1 MNAAAG
7 HGHDAFAACAMKP
20 THRGR
25 RQAGATVLEY
35 AILLAVFAG
44 VFLAGAAVL
53 GEDVAGM
60 IRDLG
65 GRITVIAARVGA
77 PSN

>member
-7 HGHDAFAACAMKP
+7 HGPDAFAAWAM
-20 THRGR
+20 RRARGGR

-53 GEDVAGM
+53 GEDMAGM

-65 GRITVIAARVGA
+65 GRIPVIAARVGA
-77 PSN
+77 PPT

>member
-7 HGHDAFAACAMKP
+7 HGHDAFAACAVRP
-20 THRGR
+20 ARGGR

-65 GRITVIAARVGA
+65 GRISVIAARVGA

>member
-1 MNAAAG
+1 M
-7 HGHDAFAACAMKP
+7 HVPRVRLRCA
-20 THRGR
+20 RNGR

-53 GEDVAGM
+53 GDDVADM
-60 IRDLG
+60 IRNLG
-65 GRITVIAARVGA
+65 GRIPALAAGIGA
-77 PSN
+77 PST

>member
-1 MNAAAG
+1 MDPAG
-7 HGHDAFAACAMKP
+7 LHGHDAHAACAV
-20 THRGR
+20 RQARSGR

-65 GRITVIAARVGA
+65 GRISVIAASVGA

>member
-1 MNAAAG
+1 M
-7 HGHDAFAACAMKP
+7 
-20 THRGR
+20 
-25 RQAGATVLEY
+25 LEY

-53 GEDVAGM
+53 GEDVANV

-65 GRITVIAARVGA
+65 ARVPGLA
-77 PSN
+77 VGVGTPST